1 MATSENSSEVPLGT
15 YIFERIRSLGIE
27 HIFGVPG
34 DFNLNLLDYI
44 SSSNIQWVGTCNELN
59 AAYAADGYARVRG
72 RGLPG
77 VVVSTYGVGELSA
90 INGIAGAYAEHVP
103 IIHIV
108 GMTSRLQQRA
118 RMMIHHTLGQQ
129 WDSADHSSFM
139 DMSKPVRTDS
149 AFLDDDETFASD
161 VDRVI
166 ESCFKTRRPVY
177 IYVPMDTPDILIPS
191 HRLKAPLDT
200 EIRNEDTQQEE
211 KIVERILSLV
221 RDAKS
226 PTVLVDVLARRYG
239 LEEEV
244 TELLKITNLPVSLLH
259 SLVQR
264 HWHPRPVSSP
274 RQRILTRATGLYNAP
289 FKGPSR

>member
-1 MATSENSSEVPLGT
+1 MASSEVSSEIPLGT
-15 YIFERIRSLGIE
+15 YIFERIRSLGME

-34 DFNLNLLDYI
+34 DFNLNLLDHMSPSKMRWI
-44 SSSNIQWVGTCNELN
+44 GTCNELN
-59 AAYAADGYARVRG
+59 AAYAADGYARI

-77 VVVSTYGVGELSA
+77 VLVTTYGVGELSA

-149 AFLDDDETFASD
+149 VFLDDDEKFATD

-177 IYVPMDTPDILIPS
+177 MYVPMDTPDILIPS
-191 HRLKAPLDT
+191 HRLQMPLDV
-200 EIRNEDTQQEE
+200 EIRNDGRQKEE
-211 KIVERILSLV
+211 NKIVDRIMGLLK
-221 RDAKS
+221 DAKS
-226 PTVLVDVLARRYG
+226 PAVLVDVLARRYG
-239 LEEEV
+239 LENEV
-244 TELLKITNLPVSLLH
+244 AELLKVTNLPVSLLH
-259 SLVQR
+259 CSSRHFRHLRSVQR
-264 HWHPRPVSSP
+264 SKYRTLIVTPGIHYTS
-274 RQRILTRATGLYNAP
+274 
-289 FKGPSR
+289 FKSPSR

>member
-1 MATSENSSEVPLGT
+1 LTELYISHYLIMETSENSSEVPLGT
-15 YIFERIRSLGIE
+15 YIFERIRSLGID

-34 DFNLNLLDYI
+34 DFNLNLLDHI
-44 SSSNIQWVGTCNELN
+44 SSSNMQWVGTCNELN

-77 VVVSTYGVGELSA
+77 VLITTYGVGELSA
-90 INGIAGAYAEHVP
+90 INGIGGAYAEHVP

-139 DMSKPVRTDS
+139 GMSKPVRTDS
-149 AFLDDDETFASD
+149 AFLDNDETFASD

-177 IYVPMDTPDILIPS
+177 IYVPMDTPDVLIPS
-191 HRLKAPLDT
+191 HRLKTLLDI
-200 EIRNEDTQQEE
+200 EIRNEDTQEEE
-211 KIVERILSLV
+211 KIVERILSLLK
-221 RDAKS
+221 DAKS

-259 SLVQR
+259 RLLQGS
-264 HWHPRPVSSP
+264 
-274 RQRILTRATGLYNAP
+274 
-289 FKGPSR
+289 

>member
-1 MATSENSSEVPLGT
+1 MASSEGSSDIPLGT
-15 YIFERIRSLGIE
+15 YIFERIRSLGIR

-34 DFNLNLLDYI
+34 DFNLNLLDHL
-44 SSSNIQWVGTCNELN
+44 SSSNLEWIGTCNELN
-59 AAYAADGYARVRG
+59 AAYAADGYARI

-77 VVVSTYGVGELSA
+77 VLITTYGVGELSA

-149 AFLDDDETFASD
+149 VFLDSDETFAEG

-166 ESCFKTRRPVY
+166 ASCFRTRRPVY

-191 HRLKAPLDT
+191 HRLKTPLDI
-200 EIRNEDTQQEE
+200 EIANEGKRKEEEEE
-211 KIVERILSLV
+211 KIINRIMSLLK
-221 RDAKS
+221 DAKS

-239 LEEEV
+239 LDDDV
-244 TELLKITNLPVSLLH
+244 TELLKITGLPVSYLQC
-259 SLVQR
+259 LVR
-264 HWHPRPVSSP
+264 HE
-274 RQRILTRATGLYNAP
+274 
-289 FKGPSR
+289 